1 MDQAQYYEAK
11 LQYEIDPWDLNEALE
26 RGDKIHLVDT
36 RAPEAYGRS
45 HIPGAVNIPHRTM
58 SPATTAHLDKGALIV
73 TYCDG
78 IRCNGSTKG
87 ALNMVQLGFRV
98 KELIGGLDCWRYD
111 GYPVDGLEPVQPV
124 ARVAVPNQR
133 AFLRTSA
140 GSIRDARLAGT
151 HTAANAATHRTSGAV
166 VNVRTS

>member
-1 MDQAQYYEAK
+1 MHDQVDYYRAK

-26 RGDKIHLVDT
+26 RGDKILLVDT
-36 RAPEAYGRS
+36 RSPEAYARG

-58 SPATTAHLDKGALIV
+58 NATTTAHLDKEDLIV

-98 KELIGGLDCWRYD
+98 KELIGGIDCWRFD
-111 GYPVDGLEPVQPV
+111 GYPVNGLETVQ
-124 ARVAVPNQR
+124 
-133 AFLRTSA
+133 LA
-140 GSIRDARLAGT
+140 GSCGC
-151 HTAANAATHRTSGAV
+151 S
-166 VNVRTS
+166 

>member
-1 MDQAQYYEAK
+1 MDDQARYYESK

-26 RGDKIHLVDT
+26 RGDKILLVDT
-36 RAPEAYGRS
+36 RTPEAYGRS

-58 SPATTAHLDKGALIV
+58 STTTTAHLDKGALIV

-98 KELIGGLDCWRYD
+98 KELIGGLDCWRTTAIRLMD
-111 GYPVDGLEPVQPV
+111 WNLCNLL
-124 ARVAVPNQR
+124 ARAAVHSRCLPNG
-133 AFLRTSA
+133 SA
-140 GSIRDARLAGT
+140 
-151 HTAANAATHRTSGAV
+151 
-166 VNVRTS
+166 

>member
-1 MDQAQYYEAK
+1 MPVDDQARYYMAK

-36 RAPEAYGRS
+36 RSPEAYGRS

-58 SPATTAHLDKGALIV
+58 SPATTARLDKEALIV

-111 GYPVDGLEPVQPV
+111 GYPVHGLEPVQ
-124 ARVAVPNQR
+124 
-133 AFLRTSA
+133 SA
-140 GSIRDARLAGT
+140 GSCGC
-151 HTAANAATHRTSGAV
+151 S
-166 VNVRTS
+166 

>member
-1 MDQAQYYEAK
+1 MHMDDQVRYYESK

-26 RGDKIHLVDT
+26 RGDKILLVDT
-36 RAPEAYGRS
+36 RTPEAYGRS

-58 SPATTAHLDKGALIV
+58 STTTTAHLDKGALIV

-111 GYPVDGLEPVQPV
+111 GYPVNGLEPAQP
-124 ARVAVPNQR
+124 
-133 AFLRTSA
+133 T
-140 GSIRDARLAGT
+140 GSCGC
-151 HTAANAATHRTSGAV
+151 S
-166 VNVRTS
+166 